1 MADLS
6 YRASIKSVDV
16 EELVDFYF
24 HRPVAWLIARALF
37 ATRVTP
43 DQVTWSSM
51 VVGVAAGAAS
61 VTGFWSGAPRLSLG
75 GALLVASAI
84 LDCAD
89 GQLARLRK
97 TSSSFGRMLDGAV
110 DAIVQAAVLAALAAH
125 VWWRHGG
132 PSPGAPFV
140 GDPGPG
146 GPWLWLALWA
156 VAVATGAAH
165 TTLYDHFKNVY
176 LLHTHP
182 TQREGSDDPEEV
194 EASYDARRPTPW
206 QFADWLRFFLYRRY
220 VPQQR
225 SMLAWVDPG
234 IPRRFRDMPGYSEEG
249 ARRYRALH
257 RGLMR
262 AWSFYGIG
270 THIFALGVL
279 MALDRVELYIAARIA
294 VFNLGLL
301 ALVPLQ
307 RRASRAYFGGA
318 P

>member
-16 EELVDFYF
+16 EELVDLYF
-24 HRPVAWLIARALF
+24 HRPVAWLLARAVF
-37 ATRVTP
+37 STRVTP
-43 DQVTWSSM
+43 DQITWASM
-51 VVGVAAGAAS
+51 VVGVYGGFVSYA
-61 VTGFWSGAPRLSLG
+61 GFWSGAPRLALG

-89 GQLARLRK
+89 GQLARMRR

-110 DAIVQAAVLAALAAH
+110 DAIVQAAVLSALAAH

-132 PSPGAPFV
+132 ASPGAPFT

-156 VAVATGAAH
+156 VAVATGSMH

-194 EASYDARRPTPW
+194 EARYEERRPTLW
-206 QFADWLRFFLYRRY
+206 QFSYWLRFFMYRRY

-225 SMLAWVDPG
+225 AMLARVDPN
-234 IPRRFRDMPGYSEEG
+234 IPRRFREMPGYSVEG
-249 ARRYRALH
+249 AARYRALH

-270 THIFALGVL
+270 THIFALGAL
-279 MALDRVELYIAARIA
+279 MALDRVEVYIVARIV

-307 RRASRAYFGGA
+307 RRASRAYFGGS